1 MPMATMKTEYPV
13 IVRPLTKEDGGGF
26 LAEFPDLPGCI
37 SDGES
42 TEEALRNAMEA
53 KEAWLAAMHEA
64 GRKIPAPE
72 SRGGRW
78 VQRVPIT
85 TKCRL
90 EAAARDEGVSVN
102 ALVSAFIAEGL
113 GRRESVAR
121 PRMRRRRVTRRAAR
135 RASR

>member
-13 IVRPLTKEDGGGF
+13 IVRPLAKEDGGGF

-72 SRGGRW
+72 SRGGKW
-78 VQRVPIT
+78 VQRVSIT
-85 TKCRL
+85 TKRRL
-90 EAAARDEGVSVN
+90 EAAARDEGVSLN
-102 ALVSAFIAEGL
+102 ALVSAFIAESL
-113 GRRESVAR
+113 GRREGGSR
-121 PRMRRRRVTRRAAR
+121 PRMRRRRRVRRAAR
-135 RASR
+135 RKA